1 MERTESAMTSLM
13 SPEGVFVFA
22 AIVLAALF
30 KPWQMLRSPSLQHPW
45 LAAMVVLPW
54 VWSAG
59 GLAGAGVVI
68 QVSGACLLVLMVG
81 WPLAVWSLVAI
92 AAGGAW
98 LGEQTTAHALNALAW
113 FGIAPSLVALGVGIA
128 MRRWLPQHLFVYI
141 MGRGF
146 FATAV
151 AVIGCGSLHAL
162 TTGSPAGL
170 ELTDMLVGH
179 WLLGWGEAMATGMLV
194 ATMVAFRPQ
203 WLATYSD
210 RRYLPRR

>member
-1 MERTESAMTSLM
+1 MAGLM
-13 SPEGVFVFA
+13 SFETVFVVA
-22 AIVLAALF
+22 AILVAAAF
-30 KPWQMLRSPSLQHPW
+30 RPWQMLRVPTLQHPW

-59 GLAGAGVVI
+59 GLAGAGAVI

-81 WPLAVWSLVAI
+81 WPLAVWSLVAV
-92 AAGGAW
+92 AATGAW
-98 LGEQTTAHALNALAW
+98 LGQQTLQHFFSALAW
-113 FGIAPSLVALGVGIA
+113 FGIAPSIVALAVGIA

-162 TTGSPAGL
+162 LTGSPTGL
-170 ELTDMLVGH
+170 ELSDMLIGH

-194 ATMVAFRPQ
+194 AMMVAFRPQ

-210 RRYLPRR
+210 RRYLPQR